1 LRHGAA
7 NMVAQVVVRRRPI
20 LRDAPFAKQADG
32 YVAMPGTGKRAIKS
46 LQDTGESR
54 GAGLGRIK
62 MLPQLAM
69 LDQV

>member
-1 LRHGAA
+1 
-7 NMVAQVVVRRRPI
+7 MVAQVIVRGSPI
-20 LRDAPFAKQADG
+20 LHDAPFAEQADG
-32 YVAMPGTGKRAIKS
+32 YVAMPGTGKRAIKR

-69 LDQV
+69 LGQV